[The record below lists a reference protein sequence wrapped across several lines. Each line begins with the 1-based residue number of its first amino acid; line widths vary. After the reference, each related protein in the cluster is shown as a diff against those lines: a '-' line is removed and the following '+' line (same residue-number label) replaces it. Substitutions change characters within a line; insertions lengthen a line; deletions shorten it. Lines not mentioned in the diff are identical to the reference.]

1 MANDFNLGISVSP
14 IVNEQ
19 KIQNEINKQ
28 AKNVKVNVDANIK
41 SQKYSKEI
49 VQYYKDLEKQV
60 DSFNKKNING
70 IDLEIKKREE
80 QARIFSN
87 SIKAQMQESV
97 STEKK
102 IQSEIKKTEQTSQKQ
117 NFLSIDKNRLNSGI
131 SSYLSNNTKLGKE
144 LQSQLI
150 RIQSEIKNVDAT
162 GLKRLQKEFSATKAE
177 ANALGQT
184 GDTAFTKLGNNA
196 KQFLSY
202 LGSATVIMTGINAI
216 RNMVSE
222 VKTLDA
228 AMISLKKVTDESDAT
243 YQKFLGTITQSAKN
257 LGSTVSDMVEM
268 TATWAKLGYTIQE
281 SSKLAEVSTVYANV
295 GEIKDTSQAV
305 GDLITAMKAYGI
317 EAKDSM
323 SIADKFNE
331 IGNKYATEAA
341 DLGEGLRNAAS
352 SLSLAG
358 NDIDESLAMLTSMT
372 EITQNASESGKLRAR
387 VA

>member
-1 MANDFNLGISVSP
+1 M
-14 IVNEQ
+14 
-19 KIQNEINKQ
+19 
-28 AKNVKVNVDANIK
+28 
-41 SQKYSKEI
+41 
-49 VQYYKDLEKQV
+49 
-60 DSFNKKNING
+60 
-70 IDLEIKKREE
+70 
-80 QARIFSN
+80 
-87 SIKAQMQESV
+87 
-97 STEKK
+97 
-102 IQSEIKKTEQTSQKQ
+102 
-117 NFLSIDKNRLNSGI
+117 
-131 SSYLSNNTKLGKE
+131 
-144 LQSQLI
+144 
-150 RIQSEIKNVDAT
+150 
-162 GLKRLQKEFSATKAE
+162 QKEFSATKAE